1 MTQNGLLAKQLKN
14 CHLSKLYKTN
24 KDHPDHMQHLML
36 DIQEYQQYNVHKPKN
51 MYYVLLIKGRYPK
64 LIITIFLNITSLK
77 KWQYSAAKYNIMLS
91 FNPSRHNISANL
103 DNSATFFIS
112 EKLHS
117 PL

>member
-1 MTQNGLLAKQLKN
+1 MLNTRECQL
-14 CHLSKLYKTN
+14 
-24 KDHPDHMQHLML
+24 
-36 DIQEYQQYNVHKPKN
+36 YNVRKPKIVIN
-51 MYYVLLIKGRYPK
+51 LIINIIIINYYLLICRI
-64 LIITIFLNITSLK
+64 LTSLK

-91 FNPSRHNISANL
+91 FNPSRHNISANF